1 LVLKK
6 DVECPACGGPFITDL
21 QRGEV
26 VCTQCGL
33 VVDGLVDTGPERLL
47 ALRCEAII
55 VAAGSPRDTAESL
68 WRVLGMPGTVML

>member
-1 LVLKK
+1 MAG
-6 DVECPACGGPFITDL
+6 CPVCGGPLVNDRE
-21 QRGEV
+21 RGEV

-55 VAAGSPRDTAESL
+55 VAAGNRATPPSPSGGFWECWER
-68 WRVLGMPGTVML
+68 

>member
-1 LVLKK
+1 
-6 DVECPACGGPFITDL
+6 
-21 QRGEV
+21 

-55 VAAGSPRDTAESL
+55 VAAGNPRDAAESL
-68 WRVLGMPGTVML
+68 WRVLGMLGAVMLQPVAAAVHSLTFARAGAWREE

>member
-1 LVLKK
+1 LLLVRRPLAV
-6 DVECPACGGPFITDL
+6 DR

-26 VCTQCGL
+26 VYTQCGL

-55 VAAGSPRDTAESL
+55 AIIVAAGNPRDAAESL
-68 WRVLGMPGTVML
+68 WRVLGMLGTVML